1 MRAPSSNEIRP
12 DSLTLMDVI
21 QVDITWA
28 LTAQSGADPKDQ
40 RQS

>member
-28 LTAQSGADPKDQ
+28 LTAKSGADPNDQ
-40 RQS
+40 RKP